1 MKKLTLLLALC
12 MILSVV
18 LVACKEPEQPE
29 NESTE
34 ATTTDAP
41 SQTETETEP
50 DADTTTE
57 ADTETEPSTDTQP
70 STETSTEEVTTEPVV
85 EPVKVVA
92 GLSFDAMG
100 KVYDGEVDMDNLF
113 FATAPDGQSWNK
125 VAEIDHLVDCLKVAG
140 WVAYFTETEGVIG
153 YAIDNAAAVYPE
165 GFSTPAGQDVL
176 DHIAAG
182 NVPGAV
188 SAARMFSDIPVADL
202 AAGEHTVALL
212 AKDPNGNE
220 EAFYEFK
227 LVKVDNSLTVDLN
240 SVSISG
246 SYPNLWPGNGL
257 ATTPALNA
265 TDSMI
270 VLHYG
275 SVNLGEI
282 DLSKYSKVTVTYGN
296 MVGDYT
302 DPAGNPGSYDN
313 EFNATQK
320 RVMLTNTA
328 SSVQDGT
335 AFENTPAQ
343 DAIITYTNY
352 EQSEASLVLRT
363 VEIDLSAV
371 EYNGQTYLTFDF
383 RNEAGAFGYI
393 ANLIVVTSIV
403 FE

>member
-12 MILSVV
+12 MILSLVF
-18 LVACKEPEQPE
+18 VACQQPEQPE
-29 NESTE
+29 NESTD
-34 ATTTDAP
+34 ATTDAP

-50 DADTTTE
+50 DTDATTE
-57 ADTETEPSTDTQP
+57 TDPSTDTEP

-85 EPVKVVA
+85 DPVKVIA

-100 KVYDGEVDMDNLF
+100 KVYNGEIDMENLF
-113 FATAPDGQSWNK
+113 FASAAEGQSWNK
-125 VAEIDHLVDCLKVAG
+125 VAEIDNLVDSLKVAG

-153 YAIDNAAAVYPE
+153 YAIDSDTAVYPE
-165 GFSTPAGQDVL
+165 GFSTPAGEDVM

-188 SAARMFSDIPVADL
+188 SAARMFSDIPVREL
-202 AAGEHTVALL
+202 SAGEHTVKMF
-212 AKDPNGNE
+212 AKDTEGNE
-220 EAFYEFK
+220 EVFFEFK
-227 LVKVDNSLTVDLN
+227 LVKVDNSLTVDL
-240 SVSISG
+240 SAVTITG
-246 SYPNLWPGNGL
+246 SYPTLWPGNGL

-265 TDSMI
+265 TDPMI

-275 SVNLGEI
+275 SIDLGEI

-296 MVGDYT
+296 MVGAYT
-302 DPAGNPGSYDN
+302 DVAGNPGNYDN

-328 SSVQDGT
+328 SSIQAGT

-343 DAIITYTNY
+343 DAIITFANY

-371 EYNGQTYLTFDF
+371 DYNGQTYLTFDF
-383 RNEAGAFGYI
+383 RNEAGEFGYI
-393 ANLIVVTSIV
+393 ANLVVITGIV